1 MSVLWMSFDKAGIQM
16 LPGRTAC
23 QYAWDKEHGI
33 NGPPY
38 PTRRRGLELMTI
50 SDHSEEFDCIE
61 CGRHIIRIIAT
72 MKPPVCAECVH
83 MPDWFRD
90 AELRAMLDP
99 EMDVSK
105 IPEHER

>member
-1 MSVLWMSFDKAGIQM
+1 
-16 LPGRTAC
+16 
-23 QYAWDKEHGI
+23 
-33 NGPPY
+33 
-38 PTRRRGLELMTI
+38 MTI